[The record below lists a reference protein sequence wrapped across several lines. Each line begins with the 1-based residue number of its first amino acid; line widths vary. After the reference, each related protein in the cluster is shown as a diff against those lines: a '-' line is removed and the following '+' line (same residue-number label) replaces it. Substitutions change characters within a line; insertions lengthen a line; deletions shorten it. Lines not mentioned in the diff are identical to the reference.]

1 MASVLHLHSHRDLVW
16 LSVGVLGPNSGRKT
30 GSREGLKWLA
40 SANTDNCEARVIE
53 ICRGS
58 TVANLAMAL
67 SVAKSAKLSAKQVSE
82 SQLFSLCFY

>member
-1 MASVLHLHSHRDLVW
+1 MASVLHLHSQRDLVW
-16 LSVGVLGPNSGRKT
+16 LLVGVLGPNSGRKT
-30 GSREGLKWLA
+30 GSWEGLRWPA
-40 SANTDNCEARVIE
+40 SAYTNNYGARVIE

-58 TVANLAMAL
+58 TVADLAMAL